1 LAGPLFVSSTA
12 GTRLYTMGRPA
23 ASRGSNHVRIAQVAP
38 LFVPVP
44 PREYGGT
51 ERIVHT
57 LTQELVARG
66 HEVTLFASAGSET
79 TARLHSSSPTP
90 LWQNGADALAWHAV
104 EVEELVIRSSR
115 FDVIHSHLDVLPW
128 LAGDRYEAPLVT
140 TMHGRLD
147 QPDQRKVLAR
157 FREWPLV
164 SISNSQRKPVE
175 DLHLNWCAT
184 VYHGLDLE
192 RIYRLGEGGEGYLA
206 FVSRLTPEK
215 APDLAIRVAIK
226 AGMKIVVAG
235 IIPDEEKEYFESK
248 VKPLLD
254 DPLVEWV
261 GELDDDGKNRVIG
274 GASGFIVP
282 IQWDE
287 PFGLAFIEALATGTP
302 IISCPRGSLPEL
314 IEDGRQG
321 FLATGEDELVEA
333 CHKVKALDRAE
344 CRRWVLER
352 FSPSRMATDYE
363 RVYQGLVKPERSEA
377 PAG

>member
-1 LAGPLFVSSTA
+1 
-12 GTRLYTMGRPA
+12 MGGLEA
-23 ASRGSNHVRIAQVAP
+23 WRGFNHVRIAQVAP

-57 LTQELVARG
+57 LTQELVKRG
-66 HEVTLFASAGSET
+66 HDVTLFASAGSET
-79 TARLHSSSPTP
+79 SAELHSSSPTP
-90 LWQNGADALAWHAV
+90 LWQVGADALAWHAI
-104 EVEELVIRSSR
+104 EVEELVDQSSR
-115 FDVIHSHLDVLPW
+115 FDIIHSHLDILPW

-147 QPDQRKVLAR
+147 LPDQRNLLSR
-157 FREWPLV
+157 FRGWPLV

-175 DLHLNWCAT
+175 DLHLNWSAT

-192 RIYRLGEGGEGYLA
+192 HMYELGDGAQGHLA

-215 APDLAIRVAIK
+215 GPDLAIKVAIK

-235 IIPDEEKEYFESK
+235 IVPDEEKDYFESK

-254 DPLVEWV
+254 HPLVEWA
-261 GELDDDGKNRVIG
+261 GELDDAGKNRVIG
-274 GASGFIVP
+274 GAAGFIVP

-302 IISCPRGSLPEL
+302 IISSPRGSLPEL
-314 IEDGRQG
+314 IEDGRHG
-321 FLATGEDELVEA
+321 FLVSSEDELVEA
-333 CHKVKALDRAE
+333 CLKVKTLDRTE

-352 FSPSRMATDYE
+352 YSPSRMASGYE
-363 RVYQGLVKPERSEA
+363 RVYDGLVTQARSV
-377 PAG
+377 AG

>member
-1 LAGPLFVSSTA
+1 
-12 GTRLYTMGRPA
+12 MGRQA
-23 ASRGSNHVRIAQVAP
+23 GSRGCNHVRIAQVAP

-66 HEVTLFASAGSET
+66 HEVTLFASAGSKT
-79 TARLHSSSPTP
+79 SAKLHSSSPTP
-90 LWQNGADALAWHAV
+90 LWDDGSDALARHAI
-104 EVEELVIRSSR
+104 EVEELVEQSSR

-128 LAGDRYEAPLVT
+128 LAGHRYDAPLVT

-147 QPDQRKVLAR
+147 LPDQRSLLTS

-175 DLHLNWCAT
+175 DLHLNWRAT

-192 RIYRLGEGGEGYLA
+192 RIYHLGNGDKGHLA

-215 APDLAIRVAIK
+215 APHLAIEVAIK

-235 IIPDEEKEYFESK
+235 MVPDEDKEYYESK

-254 DPLVEWV
+254 HPLVEWA
-261 GELDDDGKNRVIG
+261 GELDDAGKDEVIG
-274 GASGFIVP
+274 GAVGFIVP

-302 IISCPRGSLPEL
+302 VISSPRGSLPEL
-314 IEDGRQG
+314 IEDGRHG
-321 FLATGEDELVEA
+321 FLASNEDELVEA
-333 CHKVKALDRAE
+333 CLKVKTLDRNE

-352 FSPSRMATDYE
+352 FSPSRMAADYE
-363 RVYQGLVKPERSEA
+363 RVYEGLVSQA
-377 PAG
+377 WSAAG

>member
-1 LAGPLFVSSTA
+1 MSDLSA
-12 GTRLYTMGRPA
+12 
-23 ASRGSNHVRIAQVAP
+23 RGGCNHVRIAQVAP

-66 HEVTLFASAGSET
+66 HDVTLFASAGSKT
-79 TARLHSSSPTP
+79 SAKLHSSSPTP
-90 LWQNGADALAWHAV
+90 LWQNGADALAWHAM
-104 EVEELVIRSSR
+104 EVEELVKESGR

-128 LAGDRYEAPLVT
+128 LAGDRYKAPLVT

-147 QPDQRKVLAR
+147 LPDQRKLLAR
-157 FREWPLV
+157 FRQWPLV
-164 SISNSQRKPVE
+164 SISNSQRTPVK

-192 RIYRLGEGGEGYLA
+192 HIYRLGDGAGGYLA

-226 AGMKIVVAG
+226 AGIKIVVAG
-235 IIPDEEKEYFESK
+235 VVPDEEKEYFDSK

-254 DPLVEWV
+254 HRLVEWA
-261 GELDDDGKNRVIG
+261 GELDDEGKNRIIG
-274 GASGFIVP
+274 GASGFLVP

-302 IISCPRGSLPEL
+302 IISSPRGSLPEL
-314 IEDGRQG
+314 IENGRHG
-321 FLATGEDELVEA
+321 LLVSGEDELVDA
-333 CHKVKALDRAE
+333 CRQVKTLDRAE

-352 FSPSRMATDYE
+352 FSPSRMAGDYE
-363 RVYQGLVKPERSEA
+363 RVYEALITPRRSA
-377 PAG
+377 IAG

>member
-1 LAGPLFVSSTA
+1 MGGPGA
-12 GTRLYTMGRPA
+12 WRR
-23 ASRGSNHVRIAQVAP
+23 SNHVRIAQVAP

-79 TARLHSSSPTP
+79 SAKLHSSSPTP
-90 LWQNGADALAWHAV
+90 LWHNGADALAWHAL
-104 EVEELVIRSSR
+104 EVEELVNQSSR
-115 FDVIHSHLDVLPW
+115 FDVIHSHLDILPW
-128 LAGDRYEAPLVT
+128 LAGHRYDAPLVT

-147 QPDQRKVLAR
+147 LPDQRQLLAG

-175 DLHLNWCAT
+175 DLRLNWRAT

-192 RIYRLGEGGEGYLA
+192 HIYQLGDGGGGYLA

-215 APDLAIRVAIK
+215 APDIAIRVAIK

-235 IIPDEEKEYFESK
+235 RLPDEDKEYFQSK

-254 DPLVEWV
+254 DPLVEWA
-261 GELDDDGKNRVIG
+261 GELDDEDKNRVIG

-314 IEDGRQG
+314 IEDGRHG
-321 FLATGEDELVEA
+321 FLVAGEDELVEA
-333 CHKVKALDRAE
+333 CRNVKTLDRAE

-352 FSPSRMATDYE
+352 FSPSRMAADYE
-363 RVYQGLVKPERSEA
+363 RVYQGLVEPERSA
-377 PAG
+377 AAAG